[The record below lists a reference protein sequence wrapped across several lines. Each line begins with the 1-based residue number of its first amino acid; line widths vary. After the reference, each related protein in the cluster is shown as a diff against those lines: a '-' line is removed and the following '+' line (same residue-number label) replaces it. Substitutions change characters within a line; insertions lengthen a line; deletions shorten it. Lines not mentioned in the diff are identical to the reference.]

1 MPNSKS
7 LHRNRLRRSK
17 RVFDKL
23 RGALDSAIAKAVTKE
38 LNEKNLTE
46 AVWQLQLVLIQ
57 NDVAMEAA
65 EYISELTKKKLIG
78 GRAGRLENLTKVFR
92 NAVYESILE
101 ALTPKTPLDPIQFA
115 AQRKSQGDTTVI
127 LFVGV
132 NGTGKTTTLA
142 KVANLYKKNGF
153 SIVIAASDTFRAGSI
168 EQIELHAQK
177 LGIRVI
183 KQDYGSDA
191 AAVAY
196 DAVAHAKAKHINVVL
211 IDTAGRMQSN
221 KNLLAEMAKIA
232 KVAEPDIKL
241 FIGDALTG
249 NDALSQAKE
258 FNEAIG
264 IDGSILTKID
274 ADPSGGSALSIAY
287 VTGKPIVYVGT
298 GQTYDDLQRFDPE
311 WFARRL
317 IGEK

>member
-1 MPNSKS
+1 MPNSRS
-7 LHRNRLRRSK
+7 LHRNRLRRSQ

-38 LNEKNLTE
+38 LNEKNLTD

-65 EYISELTKKKLIG
+65 EHISELTKKKLLG
-78 GRAGRLENLTKVFR
+78 SRAGRLENITKLFR
-92 NAVYESILE
+92 SAVYESILDV
-101 ALTPKTPLDPIQFA
+101 LTPKAPLDPIQFA
-115 AQRKSQGDTTVI
+115 AEKKNQGDTTTVM
-127 LFVGV
+127 FVGV

-153 SIVIAASDTFRAGSI
+153 SVVIAASDTFRAGSI

-177 LGIRVI
+177 LGIKVI
-183 KQDYGSDA
+183 RQEYGSDA

-232 KVAEPDIKL
+232 KVAEPDLKL
-241 FIGDALTG
+241 FVGDALTG

-274 ADPSGGSALSIAY
+274 ADPSGGSALSIVY
-287 VTGKPIVYVGT
+287 VTRKPIVYVGT
-298 GQTYDDLQRFDPE
+298 GQSYDDLQRFDPE

>member
-1 MPNSKS
+1 M
-7 LHRNRLRRSK
+7 
-17 RVFDKL
+17 FDKL
-23 RGALDSAIAKAVTKE
+23 RGALDSAIAKAVTRE
-38 LNEKNLTE
+38 LNDKNLTE

-65 EYISELTKKKLIG
+65 EYISELTKKKLVG
-78 GRAGRLENLTKVFR
+78 SRAGRLENLTKLFR

-101 ALTPKTPLDPIQFA
+101 ALTPKTPLDPIKFA
-115 AQRKSQGDTTVI
+115 AQRKSQGETTAI

-153 SIVIAASDTFRAGSI
+153 SVVIAAADTFRAGSI

-177 LGIRVI
+177 LGVRVI

-196 DAVAHAKAKHINVVL
+196 DAVAHAKAKHVNVVL

-232 KVAEPDIKL
+232 KVAEPDLKL
-241 FIGDALTG
+241 FIGDSLTG

-287 VTGKPIVYVGT
+287 VTGKPIVYIGT

-317 IGEK
+317 IGESR